1 MAELTTLARPYAEA
15 AYQFASEAG
24 ELSVWEKALGF
35 LSSVARDP
43 AGEQYLY
50 NPEID
55 QASKLAFLRDLGG
68 DLLTPKIHNFLALL
82 LENDRIELL
91 PEIQQLFEASL
102 RRAEGQIEVEVSSAV
117 DLNENQIKAVKEA
130 LKRRLGRDVILET
143 RVDPQLIGGMIV
155 RAGDLVIDGS
165 VRGQLDQLAN
175 TLRS

>member
-1 MAELTTLARPYAEA
+1 MAELTTLARPYAVA

-24 ELSVWEKALGF
+24 ELPVWEKALGF
-35 LSSVARDP
+35 LATVARDP
-43 AGEQYLY
+43 AAEAFLI
-50 NPEID
+50 NPEVE

-91 PEIQQLFEASL
+91 PEIQHLFETSL
-102 RRAEGQIEVEVSSAV
+102 RSSAGQIEVEVSSAV
-117 DLNENQIKAVKEA
+117 DLNESQVKALKEA
-130 LKRRLGRDVILET
+130 LKRRLGREVILET
-143 RVDPQLIGGMIV
+143 RLDPQLIGGMIV